1 MTWGTDKPSDG
12 KHGGKKD
19 PGTTKPSPDSA
30 RPAPEPKH
38 QKKDE
43 NNK

>member
-1 MTWGTDKPSDG
+1 MAWDTNKDSGG

-19 PGTTKPSPDSA
+19 PGTAKPNPDSA

-38 QKKDE
+38 RKDDGKK
-43 NNK
+43 

>member
-1 MTWGTDKPSDG
+1 MGWGTDKPSDG

-19 PGTTKPSPDSA
+19 PGTSKPSPDSA

-43 NNK
+43 TSK

>member
-1 MTWGTDKPSDG
+1 MAWGTDKNSGG

-19 PGTTKPSPDSA
+19 PGTSKPSPDGA

-38 QKKDE
+38 KKEDG
-43 NNK
+43 KK